1 MRESR
6 VCVGAIAGAF
16 GVRGEAKIK
25 SFTDDP
31 KAVARY
37 GTLESED
44 GARRFEVA
52 GLRAIKGGFAARV
65 SGIETR
71 EEAEA
76 LKGTR
81 LYVDRAVLPPPQDDE
96 FYYADLIGLRV
107 EDEGGA
113 LLGRVKAV
121 HEFGA
126 GDMLEYVPDRGGETV
141 IVAFTREAVPVVD
154 VPGGRVVVTPLP
166 EDDGETEGAMT

>member
-1 MRESR
+1 MKDAR

-44 GARRFEVA
+44 GTRRFEVTA
-52 GLRAIKGGFAARV
+52 LRTIKGGFAARM

-76 LKGTR
+76 MKGTR
-81 LYVDRAVLPPPQDDE
+81 LYVDRAALPPPQDDE

-107 EDEGGA
+107 EDEAGA
-113 LLGRVKAV
+113 LLGKVKAM

-141 IVAFTREAVPVVD
+141 IVPFTREVVPVVD
-154 VPGGRVVVTPLP
+154 VPGGRVVVTPLQ
-166 EDDGETEGAMT
+166 EDDGETEGGTT